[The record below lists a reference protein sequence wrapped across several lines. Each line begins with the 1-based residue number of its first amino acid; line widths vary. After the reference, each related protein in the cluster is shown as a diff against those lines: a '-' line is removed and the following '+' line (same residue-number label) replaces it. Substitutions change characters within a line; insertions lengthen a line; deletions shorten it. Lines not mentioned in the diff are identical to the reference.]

1 MLSLSPA
8 EATVPRP
15 LETVTGSVVLQRPLR
30 SPAVTVI
37 VPCFNYARF
46 LPAAVH
52 SALRQDGVDV
62 EVVIVDDASTDDSV
76 EEAARLAGR
85 DGRVH
90 VIARRR
96 NGGPVASFNDGLAA
110 AGGEY
115 LIRLDADDLL
125 TPGSVARATAL
136 AERYPAVGMVYG
148 HPLHFSSDHSP
159 SGQFASSRLPRHRDR
174 ATRWDVYS
182 GIEWLELRC
191 RLGVNC
197 ITSPEVVMRK
207 SIVDLVGG
215 QRSLAHTHDMEMWFR
230 LARESDVGWVGG
242 SDQAWH
248 REHPDSRSARQV
260 DVMTDL
266 HQRAQA
272 FEMLFTDGR
281 GDPDG
286 NARLLGLALSAL
298 ANEAMARASSAYAK
312 GRGGTPETDR
322 YLEFADNLGINLT
335 GLRFTSVVREALR
348 LGPRRSR
355 MSPRLI
361 AQAAAYRLSREIGR
375 PRWRSKGM

>member
-1 MLSLSPA
+1 MLILNQA
-8 EATVPRP
+8 EATFPRA
-15 LETVTGSVVLQRPLR
+15 LDTITGSAVSQRPNR
-30 SPAVTVI
+30 RPTVTVI
-37 VPCFNYARF
+37 VPCYNYARF
-46 LPAAVH
+46 LAAAVN
-52 SALRQDGVDV
+52 SALGQDGAEL
-62 EVVIVDDASTDDSV
+62 EVIIVDDASTDGSV
-76 EEAARLAGR
+76 QEATRLAGR
-85 DGRVH
+85 DGRVQ

-110 AGGEY
+110 ASGEY

-148 HPLHFSSDHSP
+148 HPLHFA
-159 SGQFASSRLPRHRDR
+159 SGRLPRHRDR
-174 ATRWDVYS
+174 ATRWDIYS

-197 ITSPEVVMRK
+197 ITSPEVIMRK

-215 QRSLAHTHDMEMWFR
+215 QRPLAQTHDMEMWFR

-248 REHPDSRSARQV
+248 REHSDSRSARQV
-260 DVMTDL
+260 DLMTDF
-266 HQRAQA
+266 HEREHA
-272 FEMLFTDGR
+272 FEMLFSDGR
-281 GDPDG
+281 GNPEED
-286 NARLLGLALSAL
+286 ARLLGLALSAL

-322 YLEFADNLGINLT
+322 YLEFADNLGIDLT
-335 GLRFTSVVREALR
+335 GLPFTNVVREALR

-355 MSPRLI
+355 LSPQLI
-361 AQAAAYRLSREIGR
+361 AQAAAYRLSREISR